1 MRLFEN
7 ININLAAQRSE
18 AMNREYYLKNH
29 QGASSVEF
37 AIICLLLTTLVFGI
51 IEFGLLLYNKQ
62 IITNA
67 SREGARA
74 GIVVRPTRL
83 SNQDIEDV
91 VKYYCEQHLV
101 TFGSGTPIVNILPKY
116 TGDPD
121 DFNQNTS
128 RCTNFEIEKS
138 DGTKI
143 RCELKVELDYLYDF
157 LFLAQF
163 GIGPIN
169 LKSVATMRME

>member
-1 MRLFEN
+1 MR
-7 ININLAAQRSE
+7 
-18 AMNREYYLKNH
+18 NH
-29 QGASSVEF
+29 QGATSVEF
-37 AIICLLLTTLVFGI
+37 AIVCLLLITLVFGI

-74 GIVVRPTRL
+74 GIVAKPNRL
-83 SNQDIEDV
+83 ENNEIGTV
-91 VKYYCEQHLV
+91 VKNYCEQNLV
-101 TFGSGTPIVNILPKY
+101 TFGASSTPVVNILPVY
-116 TGDPD
+116 DGDPD
-121 DFNQNTS
+121 DFVQDSS
-128 RCTNFEIEKS
+128 RCTSFEIEKS

-157 LFLAQF
+157 LFLAQL

>member
-1 MRLFEN
+1 
-7 ININLAAQRSE
+7 
-18 AMNREYYLKNH
+18 MNRKHFMRNH
-29 QGASSVEF
+29 QGATSVEF
-37 AIICLLLTTLVFGI
+37 AIVCLLLITLVFGI

-74 GIVVRPTRL
+74 GIVAKPNRL
-83 SNQDIEDV
+83 ENNEIGTV
-91 VKYYCEQHLV
+91 VKNYCEQNLV
-101 TFGSGTPIVNILPKY
+101 TFGASSTPVVNILPVY
-116 TGDPD
+116 DGDPD
-121 DFNQNTS
+121 DFVQDSS
-128 RCTNFEIEKS
+128 RCTSFEIEKS

-157 LFLAQF
+157 LFLAQL

>member
-1 MRLFEN
+1 MDRKDYLEN
-7 ININLAAQRSE
+7 Q
-18 AMNREYYLKNH
+18 
-29 QGASSVEF
+29 QGATSVEF
-37 AIICLLLTTLVFGI
+37 AIVCLLLITLVFGI

-74 GIVVRPTRL
+74 CIVAIPNRL
-83 SNQDIEDV
+83 SNEEIETV
-91 VKYYCEQHLV
+91 VKNYCEQNLV
-101 TFGSGTPIVNILPKY
+101 TFGASSTPVVNILPVY
-116 TGDPD
+116 DGDPD
-121 DFNQNTS
+121 GFDQDSS
-128 RCTNFEIEKS
+128 RCTRFEIEKS

-163 GIGPIN
+163 GIGPTN